1 MFSFGKMFNA
11 VVLALACSSVVTA
24 APWDA
29 TAKFSTHRTR
39 ELARGLTVES
49 YHPPTT
55 YKVWLPSVEMAGAM
69 LTHRG
74 RRTARAWTTR
84 MLLA

>member
-55 YKVWLPSVEMAGAM
+55 YKV
-69 LTHRG
+69 
-74 RRTARAWTTR
+74 
-84 MLLA
+84 